1 MTYVEKY
8 LLDYVG
14 LPADNLVSDLRLE
27 AGNHFKCSGPL
38 TRFRFTTILRD
49 NRVEFKGEVPASKLL
64 AESLKDLRNINKRL
78 DKSIHKGNYA
88 NLVQ

>member
-14 LPADNLVSDLRLE
+14 LPADNLVGDPRLE

-38 TRFRFTTILRD
+38 TRFRFVTILKESRI
-49 NRVEFKGEVPASKLL
+49 EFKGEVPATKLM
-64 AESLKDLRNINKRL
+64 AEAIKDLKKVNK
-78 DKSIHKGNYA
+78 NYA
-88 NLVQ
+88 NSVQ

>member
-14 LPADNLVSDLRLE
+14 LPADNLVGDLRLE

-49 NRVEFKGEVPASKLL
+49 NRVEFKGEVPATKLM
-64 AESLKDLRNINKRL
+64 AEAIKDLKKANK
-78 DKSIHKGNYA
+78 NYA
-88 NLVQ
+88 NGIQ

>member
-14 LPADNLVSDLRLE
+14 LPADNFVGDLRLE

-38 TRFRFTTILRD
+38 TRFRFVTILKE
-49 NRVEFKGEVPASKLL
+49 NRVEFKGEVPTSKLL
-64 AESLKDLRNINKRL
+64 AESLKDLKKVNKRL
-78 DKSIHKGNYA
+78 AERFSN
-88 NLVQ
+88 

>member
-14 LPADNLVSDLRLE
+14 LPADNLVGDLRLE

-38 TRFRFTTILRD
+38 TRFRFVTIVKE
-49 NRVEFKGEVPASKLL
+49 NRVEFKGEVPTSKLL
-64 AESLKDLRNINKRL
+64 PEAVKDLKKVNK
-78 DKSIHKGNYA
+78 NYA
-88 NLVQ
+88 NSVQ

>member
-14 LPADNLVSDLRLE
+14 LPADNLVGDLRLE

-49 NRVEFKGEVPASKLL
+49 NRVEFKGEVPTSKLL
-64 AESLKDLRNINKRL
+64 PEAIKDLK
-78 DKSIHKGNYA
+78 KGSKNYA
-88 NLVQ
+88 KRA

>member
-1 MTYVEKY
+1 MTHVEKY

-14 LPADNLVSDLRLE
+14 LPADNLVGDLRLE

-49 NRVEFKGEVPASKLL
+49 NRVEFKGEVPTSKLL
-64 AESLKDLRNINKRL
+64 PETIKDLKKVNK
-78 DKSIHKGNYA
+78 NYA
-88 NLVQ
+88 KRV